1 MVPVAATLFARSA
14 GADLA
19 AAALAARDSVGAVLF
34 FQGALDLHALWT
46 RGHRL
51 GQCDEADKYQDDAQI
66 GLHGSVRRRP
76 PGCLQKLLLL

>member
-51 GQCDEADKYQDDAQI
+51 GPAGDCGPKAKRAVSHTTRSRKPASDA
-66 GLHGSVRRRP
+66 
-76 PGCLQKLLLL
+76 PGCP